1 LKGVGRIYQQTFSDT
16 SSKGAFAKLSDRK
29 TSLTAADLLTDQ
41 VVPFFDSH
49 EVPLSRIL
57 TDRGTEYCGSPDSH
71 EYERYVAVENIDHT
85 RTKGKSPQPNGTVGR
100 FHKTMLHEFSRM
112 TFRKK
117 LYTNL
122 AALQRALDRWL
133 QEYNEERGHQGRW
146 CYGRT
151 PLQTF
156 LDTIPL
162 AKEKVL
168 AA

>member
-1 LKGVGRIYQQTFSDT
+1 MGRIYQQTFIDT
-16 SSKGAFAKLSDRK
+16 YSKVGFAKLYDRK
-29 TSLTAADLLTDQ
+29 TALTAADLLNDP
-41 VVPFFDSH
+41 VVPFFEAH

-71 EYERYVAVENIDHT
+71 EYELYLAIETIDHT
-85 RTKGKSPQPNGTVGR
+85 RTKVKSPQTHGIGER
-100 FHKTMLHEFSRM
+100 FHKTMLNEFYRI

-117 LYTNL
+117 IYTSL
-122 AALQRALDRWL
+122 AALQTDLDGWL
-133 QEYNEERGHQGRW
+133 REDNEERVHQGRW

-156 LDTIPL
+156 LETIPL
-162 AKEKVL
+162 AKEKLL